1 MSMPVATGQ
10 EPRQGSRA
18 GDIALP
24 PAAVALEPDFDF
36 LSGEYRELFE
46 ASCATAFQHP
56 AWLDAFYRTMMA
68 PHDAEKLVVTGRDGT
83 TGALLFVLPL
93 LRRRRAGVALIE
105 AAHLGVGDYAHPVV
119 LPELRGEDF
128 VAAVE
133 AVLPPYD
140 ILNIRP
146 VREEAIRLFRSFL
159 PGQFATLDFCAHAA
173 ALSAPFTA
181 WRDQALEAGFR
192 KYLDRKKRRFLKAG
206 KVELERVD
214 ADFRDAIDLVASI
227 RVGRFKDDILQNAYA
242 REFYADVAAKGG
254 GFARVYR
261 LKLDGADV
269 AQAFGLVLGGRFH
282 YLLIGADYER
292 FGKHSPGL
300 VLYDLLIEQWI
311 AEGGTVFD
319 FTIGDEAFKLD
330 FGTAPT
336 QMHALVQTATLKGWL
351 ALSTF
356 DALRGLR
363 RWKADAKPAALLA
376 ALKGALRR
384 LVVKAAVTMTMVHPL
399 TEYAALV

>member
-1 MSMPVATGQ
+1 MTAETGQ
-10 EPRQGSRA
+10 EQRGGTRA
-18 GDIALP
+18 RDVALA
-24 PAAVALEPDFDF
+24 PAAVAVAPDFDF

-56 AWLDAFYRTMMA
+56 VWLDAFYRTMMA

-93 LRRRRAGVALIE
+93 LRRRRAGVTLIE

-119 LPELRGEDF
+119 LPELHGEDF

-140 ILNIRP
+140 IVNIRP
-146 VREEAIRLFRSFL
+146 VREEATPLFRSFL
-159 PGQFATLDFCAHAA
+159 PGRIDALDFSAHAA
-173 ALSAPFTA
+173 ALSAPFAA
-181 WRDQALEAGFR
+181 WRGEALEPSFR
-192 KYLDRKKRRFLKAG
+192 KYLDRKKRRFLNSG
-206 KVELERVD
+206 KVELERVE
-214 ADFRDAIDLVASI
+214 ADFRASIDLVASV
-227 RVGRFKDDILQNAYA
+227 RAGRFEDDILQHAYA
-242 REFYADVAAKGG
+242 REFYADVAARGSD
-254 GFARVYR
+254 FARIYR

-300 VLYDLLIEQWI
+300 VLYDMLIEQWI

-330 FGTAPT
+330 FGTTPT
-336 QMHALVQTATLKGWL
+336 QMHALVQAATLKGRL

-363 RWKADAKPAALLA
+363 RWKADARPAAALA
-376 ALKGALRR
+376 SLKGALRR
-384 LVVKAAVTMTMVHPL
+384 AVGSP
-399 TEYAALV
+399 